1 MRQIIERTVSKIK
14 GERYEIDPALP
25 LGYLWHACW
34 VRLWS
39 MVWGHLRLC
48 TTKQVMIHP
57 TAVILCRRRM
67 HFGKGLD
74 IGRHCYIDAL
84 SREGLTMGH
93 HVSMGHYTH
102 IQLTG
107 SMHHVGTG
115 MTVGNYVG
123 LGTHGYYGSGK
134 GRVKIG
140 DHTIFGNYVSIHPEN
155 HNTDDPT
162 LPIREQGTY
171 SKGGV
176 TVGCRCW
183 IGAKATLLDGTN
195 IGDDCIV
202 AAGAVVSGTFP
213 PGAVIG
219 GVPARVLRI
228 RAGFEQ
234 REGGETA
241 ER

>member
-1 MRQIIERTVSKIK
+1 MVSKMK
-14 GERYEIDPALP
+14 GEDYNMDPALP
-25 LGYLWHACW
+25 TGYLLHTCW

-39 MVWGHLRLC
+39 MLWGRMRLH
-48 TTKQVMIHP
+48 TLKSVMVHP
-57 TAVILCRRRM
+57 TAVIRCSRRM

-74 IGRHCYIDAL
+74 VGRRCYIDAL
-84 SREGLTMGH
+84 SREGLVLGH

-107 SMHHVGTG
+107 SLHHVGMG

-162 LPIREQGTY
+162 RPIREQGTY

-183 IGAKATLLDGTN
+183 IGAKATLLDGTD

-213 PGAVIG
+213 RGTVIG
-219 GVPARVLRI
+219 GVPARVLSVRP
-228 RAGFEQ
+228 GFEKQ
-234 REGGETA
+234 SEDKTA
-241 ER
+241 QE